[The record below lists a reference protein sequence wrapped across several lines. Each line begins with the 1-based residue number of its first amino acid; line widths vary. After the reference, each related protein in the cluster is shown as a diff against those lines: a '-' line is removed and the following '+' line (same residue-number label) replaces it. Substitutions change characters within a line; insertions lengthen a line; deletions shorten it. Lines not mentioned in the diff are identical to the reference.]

1 MKFLKM
7 WSKNRHLIDTPF
19 VAMYVN
25 NENWGFLG
33 TILPNRTT
41 NWEFC
46 DEPVEWELKAHM
58 HAFLDDPNTIA
69 LVVNQHHNFTHPK
82 VITVPLGLPSG
93 GDVNKTMFAAMHAV
107 SGVAPGGGAAD
118 ADPEAGVRR
127 QDLMFVAS
135 SNWGPR
141 KTIDC
146 ILQQLHR
153 LFLVTNNPPLLIS
166 MLCRVGPIITECV
179 RSKLKDGDF
188 VSNVLSLDER
198 RKQGKQSRGSY
209 YESIGRSR
217 MGLSMPGLGYDTYR
231 TWELLTLGS
240 VVVTERGAGFD
251 RTFSRLPVLL
261 LDDFSHISSELLR
274 SAYVEA
280 IYHVNRFQFEKLTQ
294 SFWFYALRTLARLGN
309 HHRGATTSAPQNEV
323 STHSIK
329 ELRKNLNP
337 IFTTY
342 FPMSALDQFFT
353 RPLEY
358 SAGQEGQLPEEFRL
372 RKECELYPKIKKK
385 HQRVTVCN
393 RFPKLLCPYGFT
405 KDYHKNSA

>member
-1 MKFLKM
+1 MLSSLSHHCCLPSASAAVAKMKFLKM

-46 DEPVEWELKAHM
+46 DEPIEWELKAHM

-166 MLCRVGPIITECV
+166 IFCRACRADYYRVCSLEAEGWRLCEQRAVP
-179 RSKLKDGDF
+179 
-188 VSNVLSLDER
+188 R
-198 RKQGKQSRGSY
+198 R
-209 YESIGRSR
+209 
-217 MGLSMPGLGYDTYR
+217 
-231 TWELLTLGS
+231 
-240 VVVTERGAGFD
+240 A
-251 RTFSRLPVLL
+251 
-261 LDDFSHISSELLR
+261 
-274 SAYVEA
+274 
-280 IYHVNRFQFEKLTQ
+280 
-294 SFWFYALRTLARLGN
+294 
-309 HHRGATTSAPQNEV
+309 
-323 STHSIK
+323 
-329 ELRKNLNP
+329 
-337 IFTTY
+337 
-342 FPMSALDQFFT
+342 
-353 RPLEY
+353 
-358 SAGQEGQLPEEFRL
+358 
-372 RKECELYPKIKKK
+372 
-385 HQRVTVCN
+385 
-393 RFPKLLCPYGFT
+393 
-405 KDYHKNSA
+405 